1 MYNSDDRE
9 ETLFPRGEPFLVEIE
24 GNVLV
29 PPVNDNG
36 GIGSNVGN
44 GSSMMTD
51 DEVVNRALQHSKS
64 NSCSTSLFSHKDA
77 VINLNQQNRNVQ
89 IVCTES
95 DATKQLRR
103 GEAVWIGGQWFR
115 VSSSVKLAKQ
125 PPRAQAPSSVTLQ
138 KDLSKKNEMDGY
150 KLDFGST
157 LISKGTSVQVTHTL
171 PLDKPLNNDA
181 HKNLILSKQA
191 RQRLESLG
199 VSSNK
204 SASGVVRKKR
214 PVNLRHPGGH
224 HLGGSSVYGGNN
236 AEEVKAAR
244 ADPNLVFSQ
253 ARRHG
258 CTTDV
263 KEMYLATLG
272 DIPKEE
278 TDLYKL
284 LVSAKL
290 IEEGEPMQRPR
301 MKQKNLNGDGKPK
314 KRRYYVKKGQ
324 KMTNVH
330 LENTEIG
337 AILAAAAERQQQGK
351 SVGDGGM

>member
-1 MYNSDDRE
+1 M
-9 ETLFPRGEPFLVEIE
+9 VEIE

-29 PPVNDNG
+29 PPPLVKDIGALGPNG
-36 GIGSNVGN
+36 NN
-44 GSSMMTD
+44 GAGAMTD
-51 DEVVNRALQHSKS
+51 DEVVNRALQHNKV
-64 NSCSTSLFSHKDA
+64 NSGSMSLLPQQDA
-77 VINLNQQNRNVQ
+77 AGNLSQQPRSCQ
-89 IVCTES
+89 IVCTET
-95 DATKQLRR
+95 DATKQIRR
-103 GEAVWIGGQWFR
+103 GEAVWVGGQWFR

-125 PPRAQAPSSVTLQ
+125 PPRALAPSSVTLQ
-138 KDLSKKNEMDGY
+138 KERSKKNEMDGY
-150 KLDFGST
+150 KLDFST
-157 LISKGTSVQVTHTL
+157 NTL
-171 PLDKPLNNDA
+171 PLDKTLNPVALQNVINA
-181 HKNLILSKQA
+181 KKA

-204 SASGVVRKKR
+204 SASGVLRKKR
-214 PVNLRHPGGH
+214 NISLRHHGGH
-224 HLGGSSVYGGNN
+224 HVGGSSAFGGNN
-236 AEEVKAAR
+236 AEEIKTAR
-244 ADPNLVFSQ
+244 ADPALGFSQ

-263 KEMYLATLG
+263 KEMYLATIE
-272 DIPKEE
+272 DIPREE
-278 TDLYKL
+278 MDMYKL